1 VPLSWASLE
10 LGLDIEKEDAQLY
23 ESRDLQT
30 SGGVA
35 VFGTGAG
42 DNNAIYITNPGIYTL
57 KVKNNGLEVVQPAQ
71 KTILVLQDKTKAGT
85 IPDVKTGYN
94 SVLLKVRE
102 NTFPKDAIV
111 KYETIDEISAD
122 LNEIIGIANDKA
134 ANNRDIYYN
143 EALVRKTLRK
153 IDAYDSENR
162 LINNFMLTVAPE
174 ECQDYYAF
182 PLEWLGKCQTWKPTH
197 TQLAF
202 YFDRN
207 QDNDYIK
214 DTNIEAKQLRVFRL
228 NEEKQKW
235 ELPSEDVTI
244 DTDYNYIELNL
255 LHFSIYC
262 VMGGVGAAEEG
273 KGSIDNIM
281 NYPNPFAS
289 GAGGTEFMFNYHA
302 PSYDTSASKVTVNVY
317 TVSGRM
323 VKVINSDGESNDIKA
338 EYGQN
343 QIFWNGLDEEGN
355 KLVSGVYYY
364 VIKVEDAGMSFKKLA
379 KLVIIK

>member
-1 VPLSWASLE
+1 MPLSWASLE

-102 NTFPKDAIV
+102 NTFPEDAIV

-162 LINNFMLTVAPE
+162 LINNFMLTVTPE

-355 KLVSGVYYY
+355 KLASGVYYY